1 MITLNFRYWDFQY
14 DAIWCRPPH
23 LTSFNWRGDYF
34 QVSGGQSV
42 MRVGG
47 AHFKVG
53 LTRDEIKDDKNPN
66 PVSYLERILKDLF
79 STYDASI
86 KHVDFRVDV
95 EQVKKDIQKRTSKFL
110 KKNK

>member
-1 MITLNFRYWDFQY
+1 MVRPKKRLPQDVINKWPEVFKDLDIKAIPIEYLHSIRVEFGNGKIWDV
-14 DAIWCRPPH
+14 
-23 LTSFNWRGDYF
+23 L
-34 QVSGGQSV
+34 
-42 MRVGG
+42 
-47 AHFKVG
+47 
-53 LTRDEIKDDKNPN
+53 IKDDKNSN